1 EDLENLQPE
10 SENLESEEQVEVQ
23 AEETTEAEETEQTNF
38 NLSGEEEVEFGDLD
52 SMNFDEPSEDGDLE
66 DQIMAASQE
75 FDEPESEE
83 DQIEETETAQ
93 LLESEVSEEL
103 SEDSTDLTELN
114 SYEFDNLED

>member
-1 EDLENLQPE
+1 EQKQIEEVSEINQETENQFDSDIDLSTLEDLENLQPE

-83 DQIEETETAQ
+83 
-93 LLESEVSEEL
+93 
-103 SEDSTDLTELN
+103 
-114 SYEFDNLED
+114 